1 MRFVKAVL
9 GCIFFI
15 GIFIVLPWYV
25 LKMVSPEFLT
35 TLEPALGS
43 AKYIQK
49 VLAIIGIILSIL
61 FTMRILVPRRN
72 LLNLLAYLGS
82 EFFFFYLFL
91 FFISFGN
98 PANVGRENK
107 TIQLGSLGSV
117 TIMLDLRFF
126 VLLVFIILIAKV
138 VLLILRFQNAR
149 REVKKAN

>member
-9 GCIFFI
+9 GCVFFI

-25 LKMVSPEFLT
+25 LKMVPPEFLT
-35 TLEPALGS
+35 TLEPILGS

-49 VLAIIGIILSIL
+49 ALAIIGIILSIL
-61 FTMRILVPRRN
+61 FTIRILVPRRN

-98 PANVGRENK
+98 PANLGREDK
-107 TIQLGSLGSV
+107 TIQLGSGGSA

-138 VLLILRFQNAR
+138 VLLILGFQSAR